1 MSSNTTNWVIIGA
14 VAIVL
19 VLGGVWL
26 MQRSTDESIDT
37 GTPTTGTNT
46 GGNGTTPTTTGTGT
60 TPITTGAKGEKITV
74 DNQAAGISVRIA
86 SMNLTRETWV
96 AVRDERS
103 ILGAGRFA
111 AGTASG
117 SVELLRGTE
126 AGKSYSVVVYID
138 NGNRAFDLTGDELVT
153 GVSDTF
159 MATAAA
165 TSTQ

>member
-1 MSSNTTNWVIIGA
+1 MNSNTTNWVIIGA
-14 VAIVL
+14 VVVVL
-19 VLGGVWL
+19 LLGGVWL
-26 MQRSTDESIDT
+26 MQRSTDESMDS

-46 GGNGTTPTTTGTGT
+46 GGNGTTPTTGTGT
-60 TPITTGAKGEKITV
+60 TPITTSAEGEKITV
-74 DNQAAGISVRIA
+74 DNQAAGVSVRIA

-159 MATAAA
+159 MATAA

>member
-1 MSSNTTNWVIIGA
+1 MNSNTTNWVIIGA
-14 VAIVL
+14 VVVVL
-19 VLGGVWL
+19 LLGGVWL
-26 MQRSTDESIDT
+26 MQRSTDESMDS

-46 GGNGTTPTTTGTGT
+46 GGNGTTPTTGTGT
-60 TPITTGAKGEKITV
+60 TPITTSAEGEKITV
-74 DNQAAGISVRIA
+74 DNQAAGVSVRIA
-86 SMNLTRETWV
+86 SMNLTRETWG

-159 MATAAA
+159 MATAA